1 MSEFY
6 YQKAENKN
14 SFQNQLNSIIS
25 IEPTIDPEITPENV
39 FYQKRAISLLDQKET
54 LFE

>member
-14 SFQNQLNSIIS
+14 LFQNELNSIIS
-25 IEPTIDPEITPENV
+25 IDPTIDPEIIPENV
-39 FYQKRAISLLDQKET
+39 YYQKRAASLLDQKET

>member
-14 SFQNQLNSIIS
+14 LFQNQLNSIINK
-25 IEPTIDPEITPENV
+25 EPTIDPEIIPENV
-39 FYQKRAISLLDQKET
+39 FYQKRAMSLLDQKET

>member
-6 YQKAENKN
+6 HQKAENKN

-25 IEPTIDPEITPENV
+25 KEPTIDPDIIPENV
-39 FYQKRAISLLDQKET
+39 FYQKRAILLLDQKET

>member
-6 YQKAENKN
+6 HQKAEKKN
-14 SFQNQLNSIIS
+14 LFQNQLNSIIN
-25 IEPTIDPEITPENV
+25 IEPTIDPEIIPENV
-39 FYQKRAISLLDQKET
+39 FYQKRAVLLLDQKET